1 MKKTFLY
8 QVWQHNRKLFYIMA
22 AFSVITIGTNLTGD
36 EVTPFFVWGM
46 YSAKEEPA
54 QQYSILQTTINDS
67 IVVNAYNSPVS
78 DTRFYLT
85 APLAWYKRIRENN
98 NVDPT
103 RSFLQ
108 AKLNPERFK
117 KLGFLQG
124 SLFNSGPQVDSF
136 FTWYARYL
144 LHVTN
149 TPVHSI
155 RIDEVKGHYAGSKF
169 VVDSIQLFERWE
181 KP

>member
-1 MKKTFLY
+1 MVAFAFL
-8 QVWQHNRKLFYIMA
+8 
-22 AFSVITIGTNLTGD
+22 TIGTNLTGD

-46 YSAKEEPA
+46 YSAKEEPV
-54 QQYSILQTTINDS
+54 QQYAVLQTTINDS
-67 IVVNAYNSPVS
+67 MVVNEYNFPVS
-78 DTRFYLT
+78 DMRFYLT
-85 APLAWYKRIRENN
+85 TPLAWYKRIRENN
-98 NVDPT
+98 NIDPT

-108 AKLNPERFK
+108 AKLNPGYFK

-124 SLFNSGPQVDSF
+124 SLFNTAAQADSF

-144 LHVTN
+144 LQITH

-155 RIDEVKGHYAGSKF
+155 RVDEVKAHYAGSKL
-169 VVDSIQLFERWE
+169 VVDSIHLFERWE